1 MATVYD
7 VAEKAGVSIA
17 TVSRVFNNS
26 DAVSLSAREK
36 VTAAARSL
44 GYTPNLAARSLMRK
58 RTDTIGVVLPD
69 MHGEFFSE
77 LVRGIDAGARRLGLH
92 MLVSCSHDDL
102 KEMAAVLSA
111 MQGRVDGVIILSPL
125 IAIDALEPHI
135 PKSLPAVMVNG
146 GGGRGLYPG
155 VNLDNRA
162 GARQMMAHLLAEGH
176 RDICIVNGPS
186 DNLDAEQRRLGCM
199 EAAGKSACRIKTL
212 AGAFTE
218 ASGYAAGVSLL
229 AEDSLPDAVF
239 ALNDAMAIGCLCA
252 LTERGIAVP
261 GQIALAGFD
270 DIPLAK
276 YLRPSLTTVHVPISD
291 LGTRSLQRLLAILR
305 PTDATVAAS
314 GIVVPELVIRDSS
327 RRACDPA
334 AR

>member
-17 TVSRVFNNS
+17 TVSRVFNNNT
-26 DAVSLSAREK
+26 VSQSAREK

-44 GYTPNLAARSLMRK
+44 GYTPNLAARSLMTK

-92 MLVSCSHDDL
+92 MLVSCSHDEL
-102 KEMAAVLSA
+102 NEMAAVLSA
-111 MQGRVDGVIILSPL
+111 MQGRVDGVIIMSPL

-135 PKSLPAVMVNG
+135 PPPLPAVIV
-146 GGGRGLYPG
+146 
-155 VNLDNRA
+155 NRA

-176 RDICIVNGPS
+176 RDICIVSGPP
-186 DNLDAEQRRLGCM
+186 DNLDAEQRQLGCV
-199 EAAGKSACRIKTL
+199 EAAGHSDCRLRTL

-218 ASGYAAGVSLL
+218 ASGYAAGVELL
-229 AEDSLPDAVF
+229 AHNALPDAVF

-252 LTERGIAVP
+252 LAERGIAVP
-261 GQIALAGFD
+261 EQVALAGFD
-270 DIPLAK
+270 DIPLAQ
-276 YLRPSLTTVHVPISD
+276 YLRPSLTTVHVPIAD
-291 LGTRSLQRLLAILR
+291 LGSRSLQRLLAILR
-305 PTDATVAAS
+305 PGAGAATACDVL
-314 GIVVPELVIRDSS
+314 VPELVIRDSS
-327 RRACDPA
+327 RRACAPDL
-334 AR
+334 R

>member
-17 TVSRVFNNS
+17 TVSRVFNNNT
-26 DAVSLSAREK
+26 VSQSAREK

-44 GYTPNLAARSLMRK
+44 GYTPNLAARSLMTK

-92 MLVSCSHDDL
+92 MLVSCSHDEL
-102 KEMAAVLSA
+102 NEMAAVLSA

-135 PKSLPAVMVNG
+135 PPPLPAVIVNG
-146 GGGRGLYPG
+146 SGGRGLYPE

-176 RDICIVNGPS
+176 RDICIVSGPS
-186 DNLDAEQRRLGCM
+186 DNLDAEQRQLGCV
-199 EAAGKSACRIKTL
+199 EAADHSDCRLRTL

-218 ASGYAAGVSLL
+218 ASGYAAGVELL
-229 AEDSLPDAVF
+229 AHNALPDAVF

-252 LTERGIAVP
+252 LAERGIAVP

-270 DIPLAK
+270 DIPLAQ
-276 YLRPSLTTVHVPISD
+276 YLRPSLTTVHVPIAD
-291 LGTRSLQRLLAILR
+291 LGSRSLQRLLAILR
-305 PTDATVAAS
+305 PGAGAATACDVL
-314 GIVVPELVIRDSS
+314 VPELVIRDSS
-327 RRACDPA
+327 RRACDSA
-334 AR
+334 LR